1 MAMLKEAKHPNYKAY
16 LHKIKAFAFDVDGVF
31 TDGSV
36 LCTPSGD
43 LLRTYNSKD
52 GFAIRSAVAAGYP
65 IAIITGGSSESIIKR
80 FEGIGVKDVYLK
92 SRDKIPPFMNF
103 CEKYGLLPEEVAFIG
118 DDIPDI
124 PILGICGISVCPN
137 DASEEVK
144 EICDHISNKNGGK
157 GCVRE
162 LIEQVMKIH
171 GKWNMQ

>member
-52 GFAIRSAVAAGYP
+52 GFAIRCAVAAGYP

-80 FEGIGVKDVYLK
+80 FEGIGVKDV
-92 SRDKIPPFMNF
+92 
-103 CEKYGLLPEEVAFIG
+103 
-118 DDIPDI
+118 
-124 PILGICGISVCPN
+124 
-137 DASEEVK
+137 
-144 EICDHISNKNGGK
+144 
-157 GCVRE
+157 
-162 LIEQVMKIH
+162 
-171 GKWNMQ
+171 